1 MCHTC
6 HLYVTTCW
14 YFQRAGDDSWVILEG
29 PPVAKVPGDAD
40 KFEEQQ
46 VVVNFHNTEELA
58 GEETSKYVV
67 RCQNGSYK
75 IEGAQA
81 DHAPQDT
88 NYSLHAVSEDA
99 TNATTMVSVIIDLK
113 KQRDATAPP
122 VEIFNSARLPVV
134 KIR

>member
-1 MCHTC
+1 MS
-6 HLYVTTCW
+6 
-14 YFQRAGDDSWVILEG
+14 Q
-29 PPVAKVPGDAD
+29 VPADVD

-58 GEETSKYVV
+58 AQESNKYVI
-67 RCQNGSYK
+67 RCQNGGYK
-75 IEGAQA
+75 IEGPA

-88 NYSLHAVSEDA
+88 SYSLHTVKEDS